1 MTVRQKITLL
11 ITAAGFGA
19 SLIFSGIVL
28 WQMLEQPK
36 RIIDSELMNVAKRAV
51 RIIEKGRRDGQ
62 PSAFVGDEGYWLKI
76 YAKAKTQLLYQSRLA
91 GMISLPEPEAGSS
104 ITVARTIPR
113 TMIELGQDDENEVS
127 FRVRTFIIANGDND
141 FIVCAARPME
151 VIIEELWDISVGV
164 LSGLLFSSLLL
175 LAASY
180 FVAGVILK
188 PVRTINEQ
196 ARDITERHLERR
208 IPLLG
213 ERDEFSVLARTLNK
227 VFERLES
234 AFIGQKR
241 LLSDT
246 SHELK
251 TPLTMMRLSLD
262 ELRTTEAEQ
271 THRRQEI
278 IGRMT
283 EQTLR
288 MERLVKNILNLSSLE
303 ILGEMRT
310 EQIDLAVLLSSLQ
323 QDYELLAAAREIK
336 IELHLPQVLIVDGD
350 SEKLER
356 LFSNIMDNAIKYNC
370 DGGRVEVLGKQL
382 AEEVVVVI
390 SNTGIGLAKDEI
402 PRVFEPF
409 YRAEESRALRY
420 GGSGLGLAIVKR
432 IVELHG
438 GQVSLLS
445 RVGGWTRLTVSLHRG
460 RVVVTG

>member
-51 RIIEKGRRDGQ
+51 RIIEKGIRDGQ
-62 PSAFVGDEGYWLKI
+62 PPAFMGDEGYWLKI
-76 YAKAKTQLLYQSRLA
+76 YAKGKTQLLYQSRLV
-91 GMISLPEPEAGSS
+91 GLISLPELEVGSS
-104 ITVARTIPR
+104 TTVARTIPR

-164 LSGLLFSSLLL
+164 LSSLLFSSLLL

-180 FVAGVILK
+180 FVAGAILK

-208 IPLLG
+208 IPLVG

-227 VFERLES
+227 VFERLQS

-262 ELRTTEAEQ
+262 ELRTSDVEQ
-271 THRRQEI
+271 PGRRQEI
-278 IGRMT
+278 ISRMT

-288 MERLVKNILNLSSLE
+288 MERLVKNILNLSALE
-303 ILGEMRT
+303 ILGEMHK
-310 EQIDLAVLLSSLQ
+310 EQIDLVMLLSSLQ
-323 QDYELLAAAREIK
+323 QDYELLATAREIK
-336 IELHLPQVLIVDGD
+336 IESHLPQALMVDGN

-370 DGGRVEVLGKQL
+370 DGGRIEVVGKQS
-382 AEEVVVVI
+382 AEEVVIVI
-390 SNTGIGLAKDEI
+390 SNMGVGLAEDEI
-402 PRVFEPF
+402 SRVFEPF

-438 GQVSLLS
+438 GQVSMAS
-445 RVGGWTRLTVSLHRG
+445 RVGGWTRLTVSLNRC
-460 RVVVTG
+460 REAVTG